1 MLESGPIRTPTAS
14 KHRAP
19 RASEEHLRGRA
30 GKDEHRRQGTTQTLE
45 GFRISENKILTTRS
59 IEIKDLK
66 TMAHTIHNIG
76 IAAQIGAYSDA
87 VETGSNLRWLLTSG
101 TPGLQMNGDLPTDIT
116 GQTEL
121 AWKHILRMLARA
133 GMTVA
138 DVVKVTQ
145 YLTRPEDI
153 PAYSKVRT
161 RFLGEARP
169 ASMLLVIPQ
178 LVRPEFLV
186 EVEIIAAKAEP
197 KGD

>member
-1 MLESGPIRTPTAS
+1 MA
-14 KHRAP
+14 
-19 RASEEHLRGRA
+19 
-30 GKDEHRRQGTTQTLE
+30 
-45 GFRISENKILTTRS
+45 NK
-59 IEIKDLK
+59 
-66 TMAHTIHNIG
+66 IHNIG

-101 TPGLQMNGDLPTDIT
+101 TPGLQMNGDLPSDIA

-121 AWKHILRMLARA
+121 AWKHILRILGQA

-186 EVEIIAAKAEP
+186 EVEIIAAKAEQ
-197 KGD
+197 KED